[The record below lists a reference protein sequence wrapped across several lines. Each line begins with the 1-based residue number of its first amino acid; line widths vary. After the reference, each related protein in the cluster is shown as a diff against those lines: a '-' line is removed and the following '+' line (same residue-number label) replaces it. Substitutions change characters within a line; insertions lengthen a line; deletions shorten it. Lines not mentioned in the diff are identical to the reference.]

1 MKYDCDACGPEL
13 GSYLLGDVA
22 AAVRREINTHLAAC
36 PACRNELERE
46 RELRA
51 GLASLPLATC
61 PDDVSARVLA
71 VVGRESVAARRG
83 ARRWLG
89 AGAAAGLLAATL
101 AAVLLLRPGSLMRTP
116 SAGPAVIAA
125 AGGHYTTEQVA
136 TARRELIQTL
146 TMTARVL
153 NQAGRSTFVDVF
165 NDQLPSAVEGS
176 LRPLDDPT
184 RGG

>member
-89 AGAAAGLLAATL
+89 AGAAAGLPYRVTW
-101 AAVLLLRPGSLMRTP
+101 
-116 SAGPAVIAA
+116 VICACVRVCA
-125 AGGHYTTEQVA
+125 CACVCA
-136 TARRELIQTL
+136 CVCVR
-146 TMTARVL
+146 ARVHTR
-153 NQAGRSTFVDVF
+153 AHHVGRSFPSSPPPAADVVA
-165 NDQLPSAVEGS
+165 Q
-176 LRPLDDPT
+176 T
-184 RGG
+184 RRSIRRRAACA